1 MAQSEATVTVV
12 NPSPPTNMSFNN
24 YGSPPTPDAM
34 PFVDDGTAGALT
46 AIAAPLSGNAAEAS
60 GSVVIDTD
68 PGNTSVS
75 VMGNWTAQPSVDHL
89 SAKAPA
95 VLATITNLNP
105 NSFAAAGGGTVALI
119 VTGTGFKQNSVV
131 QVNGVPQTTQ
141 FNSSTQLRVNAATK
155 RATAGTLPVTVNTAG
170 GVTAPSTWTF
180 T

>member
-12 NPSPPTNMSFNN
+12 NPTPPTNMSFNN

-34 PFVDDGTAGALT
+34 PFVDDGTAGAIT
-46 AIAAPLSGNAAEAS
+46 AIAAPLSGAVAEAS

-68 PGNTSVS
+68 PGQTAIS

-95 VLATITNLNP
+95 TPPAITNLNP
-105 NSFAAAGGGTVALI
+105 NNIASGAAPVTLV

-131 QVNGVPQTTQ
+131 AINGVVQ
-141 FNSSTQLRVNAATK
+141 STIYVSGTSLKVLYAPKKATNGTVPVTVV
-155 RATAGTLPVTVNTAG
+155 TAGTAS
-170 GVTAPSTWTF
+170 APSTWTF